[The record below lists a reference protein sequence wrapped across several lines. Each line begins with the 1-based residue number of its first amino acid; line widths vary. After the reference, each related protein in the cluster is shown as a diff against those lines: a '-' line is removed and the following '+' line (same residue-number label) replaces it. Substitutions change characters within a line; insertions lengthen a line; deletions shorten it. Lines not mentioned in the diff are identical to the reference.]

1 MRAYAR
7 DFRAIATALKE
18 TGASLE
24 TVSAI
29 ASTLAGSNELFDRE
43 RFITAATMG
52 GK

>member
-29 ASTLAGSNELFDRE
+29 ASTLAGSNELFDRNGSS
-43 RFITAATMG
+43 RLQTMG